1 MIIDRNVLRFIVL
14 NDDTV
19 LSALNKISS
28 NKSGFVLA
36 VDESG
41 QLEGMLTDG
50 DFRRWLTSTPEINL
64 DAPVSS
70 VANTKCQTAR
80 IDAAPDSIAALFS
93 DRIRALPLLDDYGR
107 VVAIAF
113 PAKAEMSIAGRLIG
127 KGQPCYVIAEI
138 GNNHNGD
145 VALAKRLVD
154 LAAEAGAD
162 CAKFQMRDLSSL
174 YGGGTSSDA
183 NQDLGAQYTLDL
195 LARFNL
201 APDDLFRVFDYAR
214 EKGIEPLCT
223 PFDHV
228 SLQAL

>member
-70 VANTKCQTAR
+70 VANTK
-80 IDAAPDSIAALFS
+80 
-93 DRIRALPLLDDYGR
+93 LL
-107 VVAIAF
+107 I
-113 PAKAEMSIAGRLIG
+113 ST
-127 KGQPCYVIAEI
+127 EI
-138 GNNHNGD
+138 
-145 VALAKRLVD
+145 
-154 LAAEAGAD
+154 
-162 CAKFQMRDLSSL
+162 
-174 YGGGTSSDA
+174 
-183 NQDLGAQYTLDL
+183 
-195 LARFNL
+195 
-201 APDDLFRVFDYAR
+201 
-214 EKGIEPLCT
+214 
-223 PFDHV
+223 
-228 SLQAL
+228 